1 MKPATAT
8 CSPRSRLS
16 SPASLGI
23 ALVQPRMATDFHAV
37 RQRDD
42 VFLLPPPS
50 QLRAM
55 TLGYKAAA
63 TDILWAKLILE
74 YGVHWQE
81 KRAFPDVTRY
91 IDGILALEPDFPPIY
106 DFVDTILLYPMAG
119 VSASEE
125 DARTIR
131 RYLERGTRERP
142 YDPKVWVRY
151 GQFVAF
157 MGPLYLTDKSEI
169 DRWRTDGA
177 MGLARGVELGADA
190 QRSLA
195 ASTHPQPRRRASGD
209 DRSSPAR
216 VRDDRRPRD
225 ARAVPAQ
232 AARAPGR
239 RRCRAGRH
247 VRRPRA
253 ACALPVPRARSGPPH
268 RAATLHDR
276 AAPAP
281 RPTRVAAARA
291 TGRRRSTTT
300 SEPRAQ
306 STTIVR
312 RLTMVCS
319 SDLPSLA
326 HTLIS

>member
-1 MKPATAT
+1 MSRRDNVLPAIAIV
-8 CSPRSRLS
+8 LVGV
-16 SPASLGI
+16 LGI

-63 TDILWAKLILE
+63 VDVLWAKLILE
-74 YGVHWQE
+74 YGLHWQE
-81 KRAFPDVTRY
+81 KRAFTDVTRY

-119 VSASEE
+119 VSASEA

-169 DRWRTDGA
+169 ERWRTDGA

-195 ASTHPQPRRRASGD
+195 ASTILSKSGERQATIDHLQRAYAMTD
-209 DRSSPAR
+209 DPEMREQFMLKLR
-216 VRDDRRPRD
+216 VLQADADAERAITFVDREL
-225 ARAVPAQ
+225 RAHYPFL
-232 AARAPGR
+232 GR
-239 RRCRAGRH
+239 GAG
-247 VRRPRA
+247 
-253 ACALPVPRARSGPPH
+253 LLIGP
-268 RAATLHDR
+268 
-276 AAPAP
+276 
-281 RPTRVAAARA
+281 
-291 TGRRRSTTT
+291 RRSTTACAGPA
-300 SEPRAQ
+300 SY
-306 STTIVR
+306 SR
-312 RLTMVCS
+312 RGCAR
-319 SDLPSLA
+319 DWQEA
-326 HTLIS
+326 INDDK